1 MATITLNNEQ
11 LRLVQAALEL
21 YSRIGILQF
30 ERIFDHPTIDAL
42 IDNQFTPK
50 KKLEV
55 GDDTMRGEIVEIG
68 KKFIKTKGS
77 WGNGEEIKKW
87 TDIDKIKLS
96 PDWNEIHRTRGL
108 LEDKFCEMKKLI
120 SGEYYGKGAS
130 LGIHNPEV
138 NETNRE
144 AYDMIQ
150 VIRHEFWK
158 ANEKRSNITVDSSVL
173 LWTKQPSI
181 VVTIDEIKK

>member
-11 LRLVQAALEL
+11 LHLIQAALEL

-30 ERIFDHPTIDAL
+30 ERILDHPTIDAL
-42 IDNQFTPK
+42 IETQFTPK

-68 KKFIKTKGS
+68 KKFIKTKGT
-77 WGNGEEIKKW
+77 WGKGEEIKKW

-96 PDWNEIHRTRGL
+96 PDWNEIHRTRDIL
-108 LEDKFCEMKKLI
+108 DARFAEIKQVI
-120 SGEYYGKGAS
+120 SGEYYGKGGS
-130 LGIHNPEV
+130 LGIHNPDV
-138 NETNRE
+138 DVSNRE
-144 AYDMIQ
+144 AFDMIQ

-158 ANEKRSNITVDSSVL
+158 ANAKRSNITVDSSVL

-181 VVTIDEIKK
+181 IVTLGK

>member
-30 ERIFDHPTIDAL
+30 ERISDHPTIDAL
-42 IDNQFTPK
+42 IETQFTPK

-55 GDDTMRGEIVEIG
+55 GDVTMRGEIVEIG
-68 KKFIKTKGS
+68 KKFIKTKGT
-77 WGNGEEIKKW
+77 WGKGEEIKKW
-87 TDIDKIKLS
+87 TDIDKIKIS

-108 LEDKFCEMKKLI
+108 IEDKFCDIKKLI

-130 LGIHNPEV
+130 LGIHSSEA
-138 NETNRE
+138 NESNRE

-158 ANEKRSNITVDSSVL
+158 ANTKRSNITVDSSIYL
-173 LWTKQPSI
+173 CTKQPTII
-181 VVTIDEIKK
+181 VTL